1 MKYPKEHTDGGQPTR
16 LEISV
21 GRLSSKRTQRPMKD
35 TTRSGCLLQASSRLA
50 WVAAV
55 EPPPECSSGTSSQQ
69 ENDQYASPGD
79 KGLDETEKLLRR
91 GVMAISLLSLV
102 ATVHF
107 LLCSH

>member
-1 MKYPKEHTDGGQPTR
+1 MKHHEEHTDGGQPPR
-16 LEISV
+16 IKKSV
-21 GRLSSKRTQRPMKD
+21 ESLSSKRTRSPMKD
-35 TTRSGCLLQASSRLA
+35 TTRSGCLLHATSRA
-50 WVAAV
+50 VRVAAV
-55 EPPPECSSGTSSQQ
+55 EPPPACGSWTSGQQ
-69 ENDQYASPGD
+69 ENDQYASRGD